1 VPSPLEVSGSAFG
14 RSDIVQLSAFPTKGR
29 PPVAKT
35 ARRLAKGVTRREFI
49 ALVRAVEECT
59 CRIRSGADC
68 LTARGAC
75 DHYRGR
81 RAYRARGLP
90 ALDFGQAIRRELT
103 DQTSERDGGLHG
115 LAGGFISIDTGLD
128 HLRGS
133 AN

>member
-59 CRIRSGADC
+59 RTLQLQFTRIAQI
-68 LTARGAC
+68 
-75 DHYRGR
+75 
-81 RAYRARGLP
+81 
-90 ALDFGQAIRRELT
+90 QAE
-103 DQTSERDGGLHG
+103 
-115 LAGGFISIDTGLD
+115 LD
-128 HLRGS
+128 HIRTILARS
-133 AN
+133 KRPKE